1 MNYRVVMSSEYG
13 DFVEKVNAALADGWT
28 LQGGV
33 NVRTKE
39 VVPDLQRAVYYQAL
53 TKEEE

>member
-28 LQGGV
+28 PQGGV